1 MLESQQ
7 TSLLRAFHL
16 PSDLFGA
23 EGKNVLA
30 FVQCVFPSTFID
42 VSCSYEDWMGGGE
55 RGSISAASESKQSLL
70 AALLTVYPH
79 MKSGCMHTHAY
90 VHAHMHVYTRMMNFT
105 PVFHHISE
113 SSAHPF
119 SSILWLLWAVLVT
132 VGEARAYQR
141 RVPNLKWKNPINPKV
156 YFSSLASS
164 LNKMQWFQLL
174 LHRIF
179 YVLLSKYV
187 PHLYDWVGQHLQA
200 CLLARVW
207 YQPWEGSNWPGLNI
221 NKCSYSKVT

>member
-1 MLESQQ
+1 MKIEWGGGRGGA
-7 TSLLRAFHL
+7 SLLQVKASSPCLL
-16 PSDLFGA
+16 PF
-23 EGKNVLA
+23 
-30 FVQCVFPSTFID
+30 
-42 VSCSYEDWMGGGE
+42 
-55 RGSISAASESKQSLL
+55 SLCIPTWNL
-70 AALLTVYPH
+70 DACIH
-79 MKSGCMHTHAY
+79 MHMCMHTCMCTHACWILHQFSTIY
-90 VHAHMHVYTRMMNFT
+90 LSHQHT
-105 PVFHHISE
+105 P
-113 SSAHPF
+113 
-119 SSILWLLWAVLVT
+119 SILWLLWAVLVT
-132 VGEARAYQR
+132 VGEACAYQR